1 MKTLGLI
8 SQKGGVAKT
17 TLATALAV
25 CAELAGKGTVVFD
38 LDPQASAAF
47 WKDTRQADTPAVDRP
62 SGCAVEPYAESGRGG
77 GD

>member
-25 CAELAGKGTVVFD
+25 CAEQAGKKTAVFD

-47 WKDTRQADTPAVDRP
+47 W
-62 SGCAVEPYAESGRGG
+62 
-77 GD
+77 